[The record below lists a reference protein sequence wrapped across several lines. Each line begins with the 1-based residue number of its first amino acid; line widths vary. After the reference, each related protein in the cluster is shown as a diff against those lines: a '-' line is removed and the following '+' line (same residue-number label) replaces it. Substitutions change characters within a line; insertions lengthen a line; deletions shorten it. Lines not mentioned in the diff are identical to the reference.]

1 MKTTAFSVTGMGCV
15 ACSASVEKSVSKL
28 EGVNSV
34 TVNLLAAN
42 MQVEYDEKILKE
54 EQIIAAV
61 EDAGFGAKVL
71 EVKKNGIAK
80 LFGSLKKKP
89 EN

>member
-1 MKTTAFSVTGMGCV
+1 MGCA

-71 EVKKNGIAK
+71 EVKKNEIAK
-80 LFGSLKKKP
+80 LFGS
-89 EN
+89 